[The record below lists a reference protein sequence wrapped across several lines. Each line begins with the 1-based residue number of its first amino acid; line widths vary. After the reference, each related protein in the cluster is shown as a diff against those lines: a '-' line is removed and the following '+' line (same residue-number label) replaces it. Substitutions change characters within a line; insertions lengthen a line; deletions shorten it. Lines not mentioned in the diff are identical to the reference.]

1 MIDYERI
8 KSTKD
13 EDLIFFIYY
22 IIITLSLYANHIERE
37 YLVTK
42 NKEKGEKYRNTLY
55 IIFGTATLVYIYY
68 TIEGFKELNKSPN
81 EEAKRLNELALLAS
95 ILVLISGF
103 IYLYIIYKDKDI
115 NVEIAFN

>member
-13 EDLIFFIYY
+13 EDLIFIIYY

-42 NKEKGEKYRNTLY
+42 IKKKAKNIEILY
-55 IIFGTATLVYIYY
+55 ILSL
-68 TIEGFKELNKSPN
+68 EQ
-81 EEAKRLNELALLAS
+81 LL
-95 ILVLISGF
+95 
-103 IYLYIIYKDKDI
+103 
-115 NVEIAFN
+115 

>member
-1 MIDYERI
+1 M
-8 KSTKD
+8 
-13 EDLIFFIYY
+13 
-22 IIITLSLYANHIERE
+22 YANHIERE

-81 EEAKRLNELALLAS
+81 EEDKRLNELALLAS